1 MRSLCFILLIMST
14 GAAAQL
20 PRNTLD
26 QYEYAQEIT
35 LNAPDSLLKQRAR
48 SFFRQPF
55 IIHWDSV
62 AFVDAV
68 HTGKGHIMLRM
79 NHRLSGFTVPIALKM
94 EIEVKQNG
102 YRYSIRHLE
111 ADKKNSIYIFPLEQK
126 PPKVNSV
133 VYEQLLQK
141 TQRYIGSTISM
152 LKRFMQG
159 EL

>member
-1 MRSLCFILLIMST
+1 MRIVLFILLIMSAR
-14 GAAAQL
+14 AAAQL
-20 PRNTLD
+20 PRNGLD

-35 LNAPDSLLKQRAR
+35 LNAPDSLLKHRAR
-48 SFFRQPF
+48 SFFMQPF

-62 AFVDAV
+62 AIVESV
-68 HTGKGHIMLRM
+68 YTGKGHIMMRI
-79 NHRLSGFTVPIALKM
+79 NHWFSGFIVPIALKL
-94 EIEVKQNG
+94 EIEVKDNA

-111 ADKKNSIYIFPLEQK
+111 ADKKNSIYRFPLEQK
-126 PPKVNSV
+126 PETVNSV